1 MSSQYFPPYRGH
13 IADVKIRLDLTSY
26 ATNQE
31 LKNVTRVNPSSFAL
45 KTNLSSLK
53 AKADKLHIDKL
64 VPVPVDL
71 AKLSNA
77 VKNDVVKKTEYNSLK
92 TKVDSINT
100 TKYVLKSKY
109 DSEIGDLKLKYQI
122 LVFQTSRYQIIV
134 LQTSVFNSEI
144 TEVENKTPDITNF
157 ASKSAL
163 TAVENKIPDVK
174 NLVTNTKLSNEL
186 NGFVKKTDYNTK
198 ITEIEN
204 KIPSDTSGLAQKIY
218 TALRKLDDKTVSN
231 ASEIISIN
239 NKLKQANTRINV
251 TERNTSYVSGK
262 RYFCHDGQQNYLVLK
277 IMNEYLKR
285 AVVVSGNIATIYV
298 HSWTS
303 KGISNEQI
311 KAPVT
316 SSSNDQAPI
325 LEYSV
330 VEIGLKFTGDLL
342 IKIRVTYNHGSK
354 VSIFIVHKLNSH
366 TVNTDFALRDCLFGA
381 ARIAKDK
388 DVQNYKYSGYRIGFD
403 STGTYNH
410 SDGDALNTIIFVSDL
425 SKSIHSNNRT
435 ENILV
440 LGSGL
445 AQKLNGKRI
454 YAEQETPTNIT
465 KVNKKYCLSLHYDGA
480 ISRLFVNGVRQI
492 VFTAKDSE
500 ITP

>member
-31 LKNVTRVNPSSFAL
+31 LKNVTRVNTSSFAL

-53 AKADKLHIDKL
+53 TKADKLDIDKL

-100 TKYVLKSKY
+100 TKYVFKSKY
-109 DSEIGDLKLKYQI
+109 DSEVGDLKLKYQI

-174 NLVTNTKLSNEL
+174 NVVTNTKLSNEL

-204 KIPSDTSGLAQKIY
+204 KIPSDTSGLVQKI
-218 TALRKLDDKTVSN
+218 
-231 ASEIISIN
+231 
-239 NKLKQANTRINV
+239 
-251 TERNTSYVSGK
+251 
-262 RYFCHDGQQNYLVLK
+262 
-277 IMNEYLKR
+277 
-285 AVVVSGNIATIYV
+285 
-298 HSWTS
+298 
-303 KGISNEQI
+303 
-311 KAPVT
+311 
-316 SSSNDQAPI
+316 
-325 LEYSV
+325 
-330 VEIGLKFTGDLL
+330 
-342 IKIRVTYNHGSK
+342 
-354 VSIFIVHKLNSH
+354 
-366 TVNTDFALRDCLFGA
+366 
-381 ARIAKDK
+381 
-388 DVQNYKYSGYRIGFD
+388 
-403 STGTYNH
+403 
-410 SDGDALNTIIFVSDL
+410 
-425 SKSIHSNNRT
+425 
-435 ENILV
+435 
-440 LGSGL
+440 
-445 AQKLNGKRI
+445 
-454 YAEQETPTNIT
+454 
-465 KVNKKYCLSLHYDGA
+465 
-480 ISRLFVNGVRQI
+480 
-492 VFTAKDSE
+492 
-500 ITP
+500 